1 MSLLLCAL
9 FVIATMSS
17 CKTFEDWCI
26 TTPDGFTYYYNEGS
40 KEGAYILEIPD
51 DEEVVIPEYVDGKK
65 VVELG
70 HLDMG
75 IGTMEKYYI
84 VGTNTKKL
92 TIQHQFH
99 IRKVGP
105 IETYVNFP
113 NLTNLTFIDFLYCNQ
128 TASEDEIIVPHYI
141 GKKSSNVP
149 IVELRKSDREFSL
162 EDFKPKVIL
171 IPEYVEIIES
181 GVFEGLTDVIIKT
194 SYESKP
200 EGWQEGWN
208 GTCEVQWGEKI
219 TYLSFQDYFKT
230 TEDGF
235 KYYYDEETNEG
246 VYIVGIPDYEELII
260 PEYIDGKKVVE
271 LGHIQGGARY
281 GIYGTNTKTLTIQHQ
296 ISVCSEIKGG
306 TQKNYVCFRYL
317 TNLVF
322 IDFLYCNSSIAQE
335 EITVPCCVGEEDYY
349 NSDIPIVELRKSNRE
364 FSLEDFKPKV
374 INIPEYVEIIEAGV
388 FAGLTDVTIKTSY
401 ESKPEGWEDGWNGTC
416 KVEWGVQLK

>member
-1 MSLLLCAL
+1 
-9 FVIATMSS
+9 
-17 CKTFEDWCI
+17 
-26 TTPDGFTYYYNEGS
+26 
-40 KEGAYILEIPD
+40 
-51 DEEVVIPEYVDGKK
+51 
-65 VVELG
+65 
-70 HLDMG
+70 MG

-208 GTCEVQWGEKI
+208 GTCEVLWGEEI
-219 TYLSFQDYFKT
+219 TYLSFADWCKS

-235 KYYYDEETNEG
+235 TYYYNEKTDDG
-246 VYIVGIPDYEELII
+246 VYILDVPDVEDLTI
-260 PEYIDGKKVVE
+260 PEYIDGKKVIE
-271 LGHIQGGARY
+271 LGHRDEGVGYAHDYFIASPY
-281 GIYGTNTKTLTIQHQ
+281 TKKLTIQHQ
-296 ISVCSEIKGG
+296 
-306 TQKNYVCFRYL
+306 F
-317 TNLVF
+317 
-322 IDFLYCNSSIAQE
+322 DFHL
-335 EITVPCCVGEEDYY
+335 
-349 NSDIPIVELRKSNRE
+349 
-364 FSLEDFKPKV
+364 
-374 INIPEYVEIIEAGV
+374 
-388 FAGLTDVTIKTSY
+388 
-401 ESKPEGWEDGWNGTC
+401 
-416 KVEWGVQLK
+416 